1 MEPCEELGDKVLK
14 ICLSKKCCLVYFG
27 SEPILRLT
35 GEKMCLAKIVS
46 LSLPLNGKGA
56 SSDTTGNLNFETSF
70 FGVVLCSLLLFEH
83 SLYPFCP
90 NCCRLVRKKKKNSL
104 QEIRVVII
112 IGYHPLGAPNITET
126 FLWMFVGSREML
138 SQESWV
144 SFPAICPVRHRGFLP
159 DFCHL
164 FLLST
169 LSSNCHLLGLSLCSQ
184 SQFISAPQ
192 IMVKPA
198 SSPLCSLFLS

>member
-1 MEPCEELGDKVLK
+1 MEREQVQTPQATWILKLPFSVCCCVLY
-14 ICLSKKCCLVYFG
+14 CSLS
-27 SEPILRLT
+27 
-35 GEKMCLAKIVS
+35 IVS
-46 LSLPLNGKGA
+46 IPPAPTVQAG
-56 SSDTTGNLNFETSF
+56 EQ
-70 FGVVLCSLLLFEH
+70 
-83 SLYPFCP
+83 
-90 NCCRLVRKKKKNSL
+90 KKKSSP

-112 IGYHPLGAPNITET
+112 VGHHPLGAPSITET

-144 SFPAICPVRHRGFLP
+144 SFPATCPVRRRGFP
-159 DFCHL
+159 PNFCRL

-169 LSSNCHLLGLSLCSQ
+169 LSSNCHLLGLSLHSQ

-198 SSPLCSLFLS
+198 SSPLSFLTQISLSASDSCKHHYNPSA

>member
-1 MEPCEELGDKVLK
+1 MEREQVQTPQATWILKLPFSVWCCVLY
-14 ICLSKKCCLVYFG
+14 CSLS
-27 SEPILRLT
+27 
-35 GEKMCLAKIVS
+35 IVS
-46 LSLPLNGKGA
+46 IPSAPTVAGWWG
-56 SSDTTGNLNFETSF
+56 
-70 FGVVLCSLLLFEH
+70 
-83 SLYPFCP
+83 
-90 NCCRLVRKKKKNSL
+90 KKKKFTAGDKSSYNNW
-104 QEIRVVII
+104 I
-112 IGYHPLGAPNITET
+112 IGYHPLGAPSITET
-126 FLWMFVGSREML
+126 FLWMFVGSRGML

-144 SFPAICPVRHRGFLP
+144 SFPAIGPVRHRGFLP